1 MKTSSETK
9 ELAAALAMAQSQ
21 MTQPKKNA
29 IGNRGKYATLDKVL
43 ASAMKPLND
52 NQISCTQPPFT
63 GDGIVGV
70 TTRLEH
76 SSGQWYE
83 SSYWMP
89 VHGKSGQEY
98 GSLITYA
105 RKQSLAAFL
114 GLYAEE
120 DDDAEV
126 SDEESKK
133 PDVQAVSPAQLKEL
147 NTVLSQNAIPPA
159 QILARYKVND
169 IKEICV
175 SDFRSIIDGFRAAA
189 QAREFESR

>member
-43 ASAMKPLND
+43 ASAMKPLTD

-175 SDFRSIIDGFRAAA
+175 SDFRSIIDGFRAADKA
-189 QAREFESR
+189 KETI

>member
-21 MTQPKKNA
+21 MIQPKKNA

-133 PDVQAVSPAQLKEL
+133 PD
-147 NTVLSQNAIPPA
+147 TVLDKNGITPA

-169 IKEICV
+169 LKEICV
-175 SDFRSIIDGFRAAA
+175 SDFRSMIDGFRAADKA
-189 QAREFESR
+189 KETS

>member
-1 MKTSSETK
+1 MKTSIETK
-9 ELAAALAMAQSQ
+9 DIAAALAMAQSQ

-29 IGNRGKYATLDKVL
+29 SGNRGRYATLDRVL
-43 ASAMKPLND
+43 ASAMKPLTD
-52 NQISCTQPPFT
+52 NQIAVMQPPFT

-89 VHGKSGQEY
+89 VNGKSGQEY

-133 PDVQAVSPAQLKEL
+133 PDVQAVSSAQLEEL
-147 NTVLSQNAIPPA
+147 NSVLVKNAINRD
-159 QILARYKVND
+159 QIFARYKVND
-169 IKEICV
+169 LKEICV
-175 SDFRSIIDGFRAAA
+175 SDYRSIIEGFRAADKA
-189 QAREFESR
+189 KGKN

>member
-1 MKTSSETK
+1 M
-9 ELAAALAMAQSQ
+9 
-21 MTQPKKNA
+21 
-29 IGNRGKYATLDKVL
+29 
-43 ASAMKPLND
+43 
-52 NQISCTQPPFT
+52 QPPFT

-89 VHGKSGQEY
+89 VNGKSGQEY

-133 PDVQAVSPAQLKEL
+133 PNVQAVSPEQLKEL
-147 NTVLSQNAIPPA
+147 KSVLVKQGIPTA
-159 QILARYKVND
+159 KMLERFKIND
-169 IKEICV
+169 LKEICV
-175 SDFRSIIDGFRAAA
+175 SDYMSIIEGFRAADKA
-189 QAREFESR
+189 KEAK

>member
-133 PDVQAVSPAQLKEL
+133 PDVQAVSAAQLKEL
-147 NTVLSQNAIPPA
+147 NTVLKTNAITPA

-169 IKEICV
+169 LKEICV
-175 SDFRSIIDGFRAAA
+175 SDFRSIIDGFSAAA
-189 QAREFESR
+189 AAKEFGQR